1 MHLRRFAGS
10 GKDRHGDA
18 SKTLTPVVLEL
29 GGKDPFVVCD
39 DCSSADLDR
48 ISQIALRGVFQS
60 MGQNCAGP
68 ERFFVGSQVYEG
80 FLSRIKPLADQLVV
94 GASNDDAKVDCG
106 AVTMGSL
113 SRDRLQG
120 LVDDAVGKGA
130 RILSQGKI
138 PPQELEGTSF
148 FPPTVLVR
156 ADVNPMT
163 APMAHQPQLR
173 SQYHEDGV
181 GRPTFDLPTT
191 ARHHVRLRAHL
202 DRMTTPSRRPTPV
215 RLACP
220 PCAFAASTAR
230 AKAVG
235 VAAQGGDV
243 VGERFGGHD
252 VFVPIAAVRR
262 RRRVGI

>member
-1 MHLRRFAGS
+1 MEVREVHVTHWLISTQVHGYGAAGAALVS
-10 GKDRHGDA
+10 GGIDKCIFVGSPEVGKIVMETA

-39 DCSSADLDR
+39 DCSSSDLDR

-68 ERFFVGSQVYEG
+68 ERFFVGSKVYEG

-94 GASNDDAKVDCG
+94 GASNNDAKVDCG

-148 FPPTVLVR
+148 FPPTVLV
-156 ADVNPMT
+156 DV
-163 APMAHQPQLR
+163 
-173 SQYHEDGV
+173 
-181 GRPTFDLPTT
+181 PT
-191 ARHHVRLRAHL
+191 
-202 DRMTTPSRRPTPV
+202 
-215 RLACP
+215 
-220 PCAFAASTAR
+220 
-230 AKAVG
+230 
-235 VAAQGGDV
+235 
-243 VGERFGGHD
+243 
-252 VFVPIAAVRR
+252 
-262 RRRVGI
+262 RVEVNR